1 MIRSIAFSLLMSAT
15 SLTLAA
21 SGVHT
26 VASGDTLY
34 SIATRHHTSVEQILR
49 HNSLKSPVIHPGQK
63 LSIPAS
69 GSASSAAAYSDP
81 AVTGT
86 TYTVRRGDSLSS
98 IASRH
103 RTTVQALRNE
113 NQLTNHMLF
122 PGQQLRVPNARAAR
136 SVAAK
141 PAAANTT
148 ARTHTIRRGESL
160 STIAARNGVSVA
172 ALASYNNISTRSTI
186 HPGRTLSIPA
196 SSRSTPYKA
205 VSYQGST
212 GATASAAHKLRLES
226 SSVIV
231 VDAISGKTLYEK
243 NAATV
248 KPIAS
253 ITKLMTAMVTLD
265 AKLPMDEVL
274 TIDKGD
280 IDYLKRTTSRLP
292 MGTRLTRREML
303 RLALM
308 SSENRAA
315 SALSRYYPGGK
326 SAFIDAMNSKAAQ
339 LGMSNTRFA
348 DSTGLTPK
356 NVSTAS
362 DLVKM
367 VAAASEYSL
376 IREFTTTQGREVAI
390 TPASFRLQY
399 LNSNPL
405 VRKGVWD
412 IDVSKTGYINE
423 AGRCLVMKAD
433 VAKRP
438 AFMVFL
444 QSNGKYSPMG
454 DASRV
459 KTWIESG
466 ASGINIAS
474 L

>member
-1 MIRSIAFSLLMSAT
+1 M
-15 SLTLAA
+15 
-21 SGVHT
+21 
-26 VASGDTLY
+26 
-34 SIATRHHTSVEQILR
+34 
-49 HNSLKSPVIHPGQK
+49 
-63 LSIPAS
+63 
-69 GSASSAAAYSDP
+69 
-81 AVTGT
+81 
-86 TYTVRRGDSLSS
+86 
-98 IASRH
+98 
-103 RTTVQALRNE
+103 
-113 NQLTNHMLF
+113 
-122 PGQQLRVPNARAAR
+122 
-136 SVAAK
+136 
-141 PAAANTT
+141 
-148 ARTHTIRRGESL
+148 
-160 STIAARNGVSVA
+160 
-172 ALASYNNISTRSTI
+172 
-186 HPGRTLSIPA
+186 
-196 SSRSTPYKA
+196 
-205 VSYQGST
+205 
-212 GATASAAHKLRLES
+212 RLES